1 MGCVSSKDAPSAS
14 TLTEAA
20 DKSNVKEKVV
30 DLSEELSKA
39 TTSEK
44 HVQESF
50 EDTVEQAKTLSSEQ
64 IQSAAQPEIVAS
76 DVIEELKTSS
86 AEQIQSAAQPEIV
99 ASDVIEEVKTSS
111 AEQIQS
117 AAQPEIVAF
126 EEVKTSSS
134 EPVQIAAQSEIVASE
149 VSALEESVG
158 EKGVVLVSE
167 VAVAATVEE
176 VKQQIEVTEN
186 SAINQVEAVVE
197 ISDEIGKAEEDGE
210 VTDDESE
217 KTDSEK
223 TESEKMD
230 SEKTSQ
236 PRTISKLP
244 TEICSEPT
252 CENKATKACARCVSV
267 AYCSKECQVKHW
279 KDPVKSHKMNCN
291 P

>member
-50 EDTVEQAKTLSSEQ
+50 EDTVEQAKTLSS
-64 IQSAAQPEIVAS
+64 
-76 DVIEELKTSS
+76 
-86 AEQIQSAAQPEIV
+86 EQIQSAAQPEIV